1 MLKPFVKT
9 KKEHQKEM
17 EVSRSTIMLEM
28 GGYENKGI
36 EAKNIT
42 WEHSIGVQP
51 KINLCT
57 WKLYELK
64 CMLMGRIWIWS

>member
-1 MLKPFVKT
+1 LKPFVKT

-36 EAKNIT
+36 EANNIT
-42 WEHSIGVQP
+42 LEHSIGVQP

-64 CMLMGRIWIWS
+64 CMLMGRLWIWS

>member
-1 MLKPFVKT
+1 VKT

-36 EAKNIT
+36 EANNIT
-42 WEHSIGVQP
+42 
-51 KINLCT
+51 
-57 WKLYELK
+57 
-64 CMLMGRIWIWS
+64 